1 MSIEADLLKIFVAAK
16 VRVGFPLS
24 AAT

>member
-16 VRVGFPLS
+16 VSVGFPLS